1 MKTSTLGRYLA
12 REIWL
17 SVGFVLLALVALFFV
32 LDLMQELQEIGRA
45 QYKLQHAA
53 LFVAL
58 ELPAIAYQVMPIAAL
73 IGAIYALAQFAANS
87 EYTIMRVS
95 GMSTWR
101 AARTIAGAALAL
113 VVITFFVGEYLAPP
127 AAAYAKKMKL
137 AQLGRA
143 ASAEFR
149 SGFWVKD
156 VVLDDAG
163 NETGVRFVNASEVLP
178 DGTLRGVKL
187 FEFDLQRR
195 LRSLGQAVSAVYE
208 PGAGWQL
215 RDLTETR
222 FIPSKAEQGMFAGQE
237 MVYET
242 KVFHAQGGLWPARV
256 DADVFASVFVD
267 PGDMSV
273 MGLWNY
279 IDHLKAT
286 RQKTIKYEIALWK
299 KAMYPL
305 AVVFMM
311 LLALPFAYLHT
322 RSGGVSLK
330 IFAGIMLGIGFYVIN
345 ELSSH
350 VGALREWPP
359 ALVALAPSLLALAIA
374 AVWLR
379 WVERH

>member
-1 MKTSTLGRYLA
+1 MKTLGRYLS
-12 REIWL
+12 REIWV
-17 SVGFVLLALVALFFV
+17 SVGFVLLALMALFYV
-32 LDLMQELQEIGRA
+32 LDLMQELQEVGRA
-45 QYKLQHAA
+45 QYKLQYAA

-73 IGAIYALAQFAANS
+73 IGTIYALAQFAANS
-87 EYTIMRVS
+87 EFTIMRAS

-101 AARTIAGAALAL
+101 AARTIVGAGL
-113 VVITFFVGEYLAPP
+113 VLVGITFLVGEYVAPP
-127 AAAYAKKMKL
+127 ATAYGKKMKL
-137 AQLGRA
+137 LQLGKA
-143 ASAEFR
+143 ASADFR

-156 VVLDDAG
+156 VVLDDQG

-187 FEFDLQRR
+187 FEFDPQRR
-195 LRSLGQAVSAVYE
+195 LRSLALAVSAIYE

-215 RDLTETR
+215 RELTETR
-222 FIPSKAEQGMFAGQE
+222 FVPATQEGGMFAGQE
-237 MVYET
+237 LVYGT
-242 KVFHAQGGLWPARV
+242 KVVHTASGLWPARV

-267 PGDMSV
+267 PGDMSTV
-273 MGLWNY
+273 ALWSY
-279 IDHLKAT
+279 IDHLKST

-299 KAMYPL
+299 KGMYPL

-330 IFAGIMLGIGFYVIN
+330 IFAGIMLGIGFYVVN

-350 VGALREWPP
+350 IGALREWPP
-359 ALVALAPSLLALAIA
+359 VLAAITPSLLALAIA
-374 AVWLR
+374 SIWLC

>member
-1 MKTSTLGRYLA
+1 MKTLGRYLS

-17 SVGFVLLALVALFFV
+17 AVSFVLLALMALFFV
-32 LDLMQELQEIGRA
+32 LDLMQELQEVGRA

-73 IGAIYALAQFAANS
+73 IGTIYALAQFAANS
-87 EYTIMRVS
+87 EFTIMRAS

-101 AARTIAGAALAL
+101 ASRTIVRAALLL
-113 VVITFFVGEYLAPP
+113 VAVTFVVGEYVAPP
-127 AAAYAKKMKL
+127 ATAYGKKMKL
-137 AQLGRA
+137 LHLGKA

-156 VVLDDAG
+156 VVLDADG
-163 NETGVRFVNASEVLP
+163 SEVGVRFVNATEVLP
-178 DGTLRGVKL
+178 DGTLHGVKL

-195 LRSLGQAVSAVYE
+195 LRSLAQAVSATYE
-208 PGAGWQL
+208 PGTGWRL
-215 RDLTETR
+215 SDLTETR
-222 FIPSKAEQGMFAGQE
+222 FVPAKADRGLFAGQE
-237 MVYET
+237 LVYET
-242 KVFHAQGGLWPARV
+242 QVKHTPSGVWPARV

-273 MGLWNY
+273 VGLWSY
-279 IDHLKAT
+279 IDHLKTT
-286 RQKTIKYEIALWK
+286 RQKTIAYEIALWK
-299 KAMYPL
+299 KVMYPL

-322 RSGGVSLK
+322 RSGGVSFK

-350 VGALREWPP
+350 LGALRDWPP
-359 ALVALAPSLLALAIA
+359 PLAALTPSLVALAIA
-374 AVWLR
+374 TIWLR